1 MSSVDLEAPPLP
13 PPSTSTTNTT
23 NHSPYYH
30 YDSDAPQHQQAPLL
44 EEHNTQTHSSSLL
57 PRLAAAVP
65 FLLSRFNAGWS
76 SLSSSSPPPP
86 PSASA
91 GGRQYGAGRA
101 TAAGATETE
110 SLLPWA
116 ASFLVP
122 FYEETLASARK
133 VWMPLAVFAVVGC
146 CHLLGYG
153 MLVYSAFAIGSRTQA
168 GHTSN
173 FDAGGIVITTTTTT
187 PLPPH
192 LAPAPG
198 AVALADFQGLGFLVY
213 MASILSSFFWFQAY
227 IYSRRQ
233 EQVEREERLRGTGT
247 GPLGA

>member
-1 MSSVDLEAPPLP
+1 MP
-13 PPSTSTTNTT
+13 PPSTS
-23 NHSPYYH
+23 NHSQYH

-44 EEHNTQTHSSSLL
+44 EEHTQTHSSLSLL

-65 FLLSRFNAGWS
+65 LLFSRFKAGWS
-76 SLSSSSPPPP
+76 SMSSQSPPP
-86 PSASA
+86 PSASS
-91 GGRQYGAGRA
+91 GGRQNMYGAGRA
-101 TAAGATETE
+101 TAGATE
-110 SLLPWA
+110 SLLPSW

-153 MLVYSAFAIGSRTQA
+153 MLVYSAFAIGSRTHA

-173 FDAGGIVITTTTTT
+173 FDAGGIMITTTTTT

-213 MASILSSFFWFQAY
+213 MASILSSFFWLQHY
-227 IYSRRQ
+227 IHSRRV